1 MNKRDW
7 SSAPKDAQF
16 YSFGVVR
23 KHDENGNEFYYSGKN
38 WHKAECPESINAHKG
53 RFDFELRPNEQER
66 NHPAAACQYNDNLA
80 PPSEWPAS
88 DERIDA
94 IGQNGGGGEHYD
106 SEKDQKDISA
116 TLDEREQTYGDFSVL
131 SESVEQMESS
141 IKSLPG
147 WQKASP
153 AHRESAHMIIQ
164 KLARAF
170 NGNPHYSDSW
180 HDIAGYA
187 KLAEKECKQQ

>member
-1 MNKRDW
+1 MSEIKNFQAKHE
-7 SSAPKDAQF
+7 DAV
-16 YSFGVVR
+16 FGLDLLLTND
-23 KHDENGNEFYYSGKN
+23 KTPTEKLDETMD
-38 WHKAECPESINAHKG
+38 H
-53 RFDFELRPNEQER
+53 
-66 NHPAAACQYNDNLA
+66 
-80 PPSEWPAS
+80 
-88 DERIDA
+88 
-94 IGQNGGGGEHYD
+94 
-106 SEKDQKDISA
+106 KDISA
-116 TLDEREQTYGDFSVL
+116 TLDEREQTYGDYSML
-131 SESVEQMESS
+131 AQSVEQMESFL
-141 IKSLPG
+141 KGLPG